1 MKRRLPALVPI
12 PEVICS
18 ICFQVEI
25 TGIFGFMNGPFGK
38 ICGNENGS
46 KIIRI
51 FPFWFLPLKN
61 YTCLHFALFLCHVH
75 STSSLRIFLLDLP
88 RDDINLEERRT
99 GVKEN
104 NRKIR

>member
-1 MKRRLPALVPI
+1 MKRRLPALIPI

-46 KIIRI
+46 KNIRI

-61 YTCLHFALFLCHVH
+61 YTCLRFALLLFHVH

-88 RDDINLEERRT
+88 RDDIRELKQRRF
-99 GVKEN
+99 
-104 NRKIR
+104 